1 MERIHLRKQLIKC
14 GVLAISQLVIVSG
27 AFMQKSEKAAAAN
40 NNLAISIANDYVNI
54 RNKPSLNGKIKGR
67 LYRGSAVYITKTYK
81 NGWSLIKS
89 GNFRGYIKKEYLA
102 TGTKARQLAK
112 KYGVKYI
119 TVKKNVGALN
129 VREKTSK
136 KAKILTSIGSGES
149 FYVRKLCGKS
159 WVRISVDGDLGYV
172 ARDYVNLRVKYKHP
186 VSITQIKAE
195 EKKQET
201 TTKKDTT
208 TTNTKN
214 TTTTTTK
221 SSTTTTKDSATKD
234 STTSGEDTDSTND
247 TTKKKVTGSQI
258 AKYAKKFLGNPYKYG
273 GTSLTN
279 GADCSGF
286 TQSIYKEFGYSIPR
300 TSLEQSEYGTKVSA
314 SSIKQGD
321 LVFYQSGKTVGHV
334 ALYIGNG
341 EVIHASNEKDGIK
354 ISKMNYRTPYCIR
367 RIV

>member
-1 MERIHLRKQLIKC
+1 MEKIHLRKWFVRC
-14 GVLAISQLVIVSG
+14 GVIAISQLVIASG
-27 AFMQKSEKAAAAN
+27 ALAVKSQKADAATKI
-40 NNLAISIANDYVNI
+40 LAISSADNYVNI

-67 LYRGSAVYITKTYK
+67 LYRGSAVYITKTYA
-81 NGWSLIKS
+81 NGWALIQN
-89 GNFRGYIKKEYLA
+89 GNFKGYIKKEFLA
-102 TGTKARQLAK
+102 TGAEAKQLAK

-136 KAKILTSIGSGES
+136 KAKILTSISSGES

-172 ARDYVNLRVKYKHP
+172 ARDYVNLKVRYRHP
-186 VSITQIKAE
+186 VSITEASDDEK
-195 EKKQET
+195 KKQET
-201 TTKKDTT
+201 TGTAARTKTT
-208 TTNTKN
+208 TT
-214 TTTTTTK
+214 
-221 SSTTTTKDSATKD
+221 STTTTSKNNTTTKENVTKD
-234 STTSGEDTDSTND
+234 NTASNNETENSD
-247 TTKKKVTGSQI
+247 TTTKKVTGSQI

-300 TSLEQSEYGTKVSA
+300 TSLEQSAYGTKVSA
-314 SSIKQGD
+314 SSVKQGD
-321 LVFYQSGKTVGHV
+321 LVFYQNGKTVGHV
-334 ALYIGNG
+334 AIYIGDG

>member
-1 MERIHLRKQLIKC
+1 MERIQLRKQLIKC
-14 GVLAISQLVIVSG
+14 CVFAISQLVIVSG
-27 AFMQKSEKAAAAN
+27 TFILKSEKAEAAG

-54 RNKPSLNGKIKGR
+54 RNKPSLNGKVKGR
-67 LYRGSAVYITKTYK
+67 LYRGSAVYITRTYK
-81 NGWSLIKS
+81 NGWALIKS
-89 GNFRGYIKKEYLA
+89 GNFRGYIKKEFLA
-102 TGTKARQLAK
+102 TGTKARQLAR

-136 KAKILTSIGSGES
+136 KAKIITSIGSGES

-159 WVRISVDGDLGYV
+159 WVRISVDGEQGYV
-172 ARDYVNLRVKYKHP
+172 ARNYVNLRVKYKHP
-186 VSITQIKAE
+186 VSIAQVKAE

-208 TTNTKN
+208 TTKN
-214 TTTTTTK
+214 STTTTK
-221 SSTTTTKDSATKD
+221 NSTTKKDSTTTTKDS
-234 STTSGEDTDSTND
+234 TTLSDETDNTND
-247 TTKKKVTGSQI
+247 TAKKKVTGSQI
-258 AKYAKKFLGNPYKYG
+258 ANYAKKFLGNPYKYG

-286 TQSIYKEFGYSIPR
+286 TQSIYKEFGYDIPR
-300 TSLEQSEYGTKVSA
+300 TSLEQSAYGTKVSA

-334 ALYIGNG
+334 ALYIGDG